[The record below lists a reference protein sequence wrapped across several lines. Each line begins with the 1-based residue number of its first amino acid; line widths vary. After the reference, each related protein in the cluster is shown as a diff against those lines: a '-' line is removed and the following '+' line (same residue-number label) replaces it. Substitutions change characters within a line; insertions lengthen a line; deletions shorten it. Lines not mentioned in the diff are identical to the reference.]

1 MNKKL
6 YVGGISFQAS
16 EQDLSDFFATVAQP
30 VSAKIITDRETGRSR
45 GFGFVEMASEED
57 AQKAI
62 DQLNGTELSGRTI
75 SVSIAQEKRE
85 GGNGGNGGGNFRGD
99 RKPFQKR
106 SY

>member
-16 EQDLSDFFATVAQP
+16 EDDLHSLFATIAQP
-30 VSAKIITDRETGRSR
+30 VSAKIIMDRESGRSR

-62 DQLNGTELSGRTI
+62 DQLNGTEQWGRTI
-75 SVSIAQEKRE
+75 SVSVAQEKTE
-85 GGNGGNGGGNFRGD
+85 GGPRRGGNGGGER
-99 RKPFQKR
+99 RPFQQRR
-106 SY
+106 SF

>member
-16 EQDLSDFFATVAQP
+16 ESDLNDLFATIAQP
-30 VSAKIITDRETGRSR
+30 VSAKIISDRETGRSR
-45 GFGFVEMASEED
+45 GFGFVEMPSEED

-62 DQLNGTELSGRTI
+62 DQLNGTEQWGRTI
-75 SVSIAQEKRE
+75 SVSIAQEKRD
-85 GGNGGNGGGNFRGD
+85 NGGFGGD

-106 SY
+106 F